1 MPTSTSIELLG
12 CLLGTGA
19 PGGLNQSPPT
29 LQKRAPMQPTIRR
42 DESIDED
49 RTAEQARTVGHVSHD
64 AQLRVDERVKT
75 ILDRREGAVERA
87 RLAARRLSEG

>member
-1 MPTSTSIELLG
+1 MH
-12 CLLGTGA
+12 
-19 PGGLNQSPPT
+19 
-29 LQKRAPMQPTIRR
+29 PTIRR

-64 AQLRVDERVKT
+64 AQLRVDQRVKR
-75 ILDRREGAVERA
+75 ILDRRERAVGRA